1 MNQRNPGRF
10 HKNLDVGAAPIHP
23 SACSR
28 RIRVMHATRSASA
41 PRKAAALVSAPSR
54 DFGALIACIAQNQD
68 RDAFAEVFNHYGP
81 RVKALLVRSGSPP
94 AAAEELAQEAML
106 AVWRKAAFYDPA
118 RASVAAW
125 IFTIARNLRSDALR
139 RGSSA
144 LYAFDTTF
152 GAEAPAQPDAILS
165 GAQDSAC
172 VRAAMRSL
180 NPDQAQAI
188 EMAFYQEQTQI
199 QISQTLGVPL
209 GTVKA
214 RIRFGMMKLRA
225 FIERETRGQA

>member
-1 MNQRNPGRF
+1 MTPGRSREIF
-10 HKNLDVGAAPIHP
+10 VATPVRSHP
-23 SACSR
+23 PRRLR
-28 RIRVMHATRSASA
+28 RIRVMHATLSAPA
-41 PRKAAALVSAPSR
+41 PRKAAKLVSHSSR

-68 RDAFAEVFNHYGP
+68 REAFAEVFNHYAP
-81 RVKALLVRSGSPP
+81 RVKALLVKSGSPP

-106 AVWRKAAFYDPA
+106 TVWRKAASYDPA
-118 RASVAAW
+118 RASVSAW
-125 IFTIARNLRSDALR
+125 IFTIARNLRNDSLR

-144 LYAFDTTF
+144 LHAFDATF
-152 GAEAPAQPDAILS
+152 GAEDPAQPDAILS
-165 GAQDSAC
+165 GAQDGAR

-188 EMAFYQEQTQI
+188 EMAFYQEQTHS
-199 QISQTLGVPL
+199 QISQALGVPL

-225 FIERETRGQA
+225 FIEREARGPA

>member
-1 MNQRNPGRF
+1 M
-10 HKNLDVGAAPIHP
+10 
-23 SACSR
+23 
-28 RIRVMHATRSASA
+28 
-41 PRKAAALVSAPSR
+41 VSPPPR

-68 RDAFAEVFNHYGP
+68 RAAFVEVFNHYGP

-144 LYAFDTTF
+144 LHAFDTTF
-152 GAEAPAQPDAILS
+152 GAEPPAQPDAILS
-165 GAQDSAC
+165 GAQDGAC

-188 EMAFYQEQTQI
+188 EMAFYQEQTHI

>member
-1 MNQRNPGRF
+1 M
-10 HKNLDVGAAPIHP
+10 
-23 SACSR
+23 
-28 RIRVMHATRSASA
+28 RSPP
-41 PRKAAALVSAPSR
+41 PR
-54 DFGALIACIAQNQD
+54 DCGALIARIAQAQD
-68 RDAFAEVFNHYGP
+68 RDAFAEVFDYYAP
-81 RVKALLVRSGSPP
+81 RVKTLLVKSGSPP

-106 AVWRKAAFYDPA
+106 TVWRKAASYDPA
-118 RASVAAW
+118 RASAAAW

-144 LYAFDTTF
+144 LHAFDATF

-165 GAQDSAC
+165 GAQDGAC

-188 EMAFYQEQTQI
+188 EMAFYQEQTHS
-199 QISQTLGVPL
+199 QISQALGVPL

-214 RIRFGMMKLRA
+214 RIRFGMMKLKA
-225 FIERETRGQA
+225 FIEREMRGAE

>member
-1 MNQRNPGRF
+1 
-10 HKNLDVGAAPIHP
+10 
-23 SACSR
+23 
-28 RIRVMHATRSASA
+28 MHATRRA
-41 PRKAAALVSAPSR
+41 PTGQVTSVRSPPR
-54 DFGALIACIAQNQD
+54 DCGALIVRVAQAQD
-68 RDAFAEVFNHYGP
+68 RAAFAEIFDYYAP
-81 RVKALLVRSGSPP
+81 RVKALLIKSGSPP
-94 AAAEELAQEAML
+94 AAAEELAQEAL
-106 AVWRKAAFYDPA
+106 LTVWRKAASYDPA

-125 IFTIARNLRSDALR
+125 IFTIARNLRNDTFR

-144 LYAFDTTF
+144 LHVFDATF

-165 GAQDSAC
+165 GAQDGAR

-188 EMAFYQEQTQI
+188 EMAFYQEQTHS
-199 QISQTLGVPL
+199 QISQALGVPL

-225 FIERETRGQA
+225 FIEREMRGAE